1 MNHPGGENMGAI
13 IGWAIFGLIAGA
25 IAKLLMPGKDPGG
38 LFVTLLL
45 GIAGALV
52 GGFIG
57 RALWGSSG
65 VTGWGLGSFAL
76 AIGGAVLLL
85 FLYRL
90 IIGRRSTS
98 VTTTKTGGGRWAA

>member
-1 MNHPGGENMGAI
+1 MGAI
-13 IGWAIFGLIAGA
+13 IGWIIFGLIAGA
-25 IAKLLMPGKDPGG
+25 IAKLIMPGKDPGG
-38 LFVTLLL
+38 IFVTILL

-65 VTGWGLGSFAL
+65 ASDWSIGSFLL
-76 AIGGAVLLL
+76 AIGGSILLL

-90 IIGRRSTS
+90 FVGRRSSGSAVDTYR
-98 VTTTKTGGGRWAA
+98 GNRAA